1 MKSNNVTHTRRTLCT
16 HVTIDPFPNLLFQ
29 LDTSY
34 QWSAHMGY
42 QSKQISVCYAAVH
55 HYKYV

>member
-1 MKSNNVTHTRRTLCT
+1 MKSNNVTRTKRTLYT
-16 HVTIDPFPNLLFQ
+16 SGTIDPFPNLLFQ

-42 QSKQISVCYAAVH
+42 QFK
-55 HYKYV
+55 